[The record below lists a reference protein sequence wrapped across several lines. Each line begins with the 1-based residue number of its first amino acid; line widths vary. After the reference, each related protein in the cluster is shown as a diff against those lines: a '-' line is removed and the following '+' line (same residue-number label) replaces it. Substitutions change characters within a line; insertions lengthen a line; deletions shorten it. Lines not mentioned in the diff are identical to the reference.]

1 LTSHPS
7 KKGNRKTVTLIA
19 VLLSI
24 CLLCNYQVGELRSEE
39 PVPSSSLGDFLG
51 TVVLSG
57 FRPLAVDIL
66 WMKADEMLTQRQY
79 YQLLSIYE
87 LIAALDPHFES
98 AWVFNSLNL
107 AFRLSYLETTAEA
120 QWQWVRRGLLFAQSG
135 YEKNPHSDEICFAIA
150 WIYYTRIPQNPEFT
164 GFLSEDSELNPDKLD
179 CLHLALKWAER
190 GFAEKPHT
198 VFLDWVLEFVYRDC
212 AEETDDPTVKLHY
225 QQKRLNLW
233 NYFLSQ
239 RPEAQRAEEKIRKIE
254 AEIAKLKKQIEN
266 ENKR

>member
-1 LTSHPS
+1 
-7 KKGNRKTVTLIA
+7 
-19 VLLSI
+19 
-24 CLLCNYQVGELRSEE
+24 LRSEE
-39 PVPSSSLGDFLG
+39 PAPPASLGDFLG

-66 WMKADEMLTQRQY
+66 WMKADEMLVERQY

-107 AFRLSYLETTAEA
+107 AFSLSRLETTDEA
-120 QWQWVRRGLLFAQSG
+120 QWEWVRRGLLFAQSG

-150 WIYYTRIPQNPEFT
+150 WIYYVRIPQNP
-164 GFLSEDSELNPDKLD
+164 GFIAFLNEDSELNPDRLNY
-179 CLHLALKWAER
+179 LHLALKWAER
-190 GFAEKPHT
+190 GSAEKPHT
-198 VFLDWVLEFVYRDC
+198 VFLDWILEFVCRRL
-212 AEETDDPTVKLHY
+212 AEEAEDPRVKLHY

-239 RPEAQRAEEKIRKIE
+239 RPDSERAKQKIR
-254 AEIAKLKKQIEN
+254 EIGKAIAQLEKQIDNRE
-266 ENKR
+266 K

>member
-1 LTSHPS
+1 MTSHPS
-7 KKGNRKTVTLIA
+7 KNGNRKTVTLIA

-24 CLLCNYQVGELRSEE
+24 CLLCNYQVGELRSEK

-66 WMKADEMLTQRQY
+66 WMKAMKMLTQRQY

-150 WIYYTRIPQNPEFT
+150 WIYYTRIPQNPEFIT
-164 GFLSEDSELNPDKLD
+164 FLNEDSELNPDKLD
-179 CLHLALKWAER
+179 CLILRSSGQSKDLLKNPIQSFLT
-190 GFAEKPHT
+190 GFWSLFTA
-198 VFLDWVLEFVYRDC
+198 
-212 AEETDDPTVKLHY
+212 A
-225 QQKRLNLW
+225 
-233 NYFLSQ
+233 SQ
-239 RPEAQRAEEKIRKIE
+239 S
-254 AEIAKLKKQIEN
+254 KQMTSQ
-266 ENKR
+266 